1 MVGGAAAI
9 MVARTRAREA
19 MVQAKR
25 KLQRKKTGP
34 EEEIVARHTL
44 PNSQIPTEL
53 RQAPRESARP
63 STTMREILPLQFAV
77 FRFYAR
83 GEIQILVA
91 VLIFANFIVSATQ
104 AEVLPEHG
112 SVGDQVF
119 FGFELFF
126 NIAFTTEL
134 LVNMYANFFCAFW
147 KSSWNIFDFVIVLI
161 SLLSMVFT
169 NLPGIG
175 VLRLFR
181 AFRVFRLFKR
191 IKSLKVIIEAVLK
204 SLPAVANAFVVLGLI
219 MAIWSIMSV
228 GFFKDLRPEEFGTF
242 FRAMLTF
249 FQIMTLD
256 SWCSGLARPLM
267 CNEPFGYDP
276 GEDGP
281 FCESVNPMTA
291 FFFLSY
297 VLINSVMMANVVVA
311 ILLENFIRAM
321 EKLKEDEDEE
331 KAHEEDHALDD
342 VSARVGAEVHDDAA
356 GIPGAVPDVP
366 STIPEDEVGRI
377 SGVAAPAEVAPQDPD
392 LLAKKRLLEFEAKAM
407 RQLRAI
413 VEALQVA
420 EERLESLHST
430 PGQGEQCLKDSSDL
444 ARVIF

>member
-1 MVGGAAAI
+1 MGAVG
-9 MVARTRAREA
+9 ARVRAREL
-19 MVQAKR
+19 VQRARR
-25 KLQRKKTGP
+25 KLQRKRGTVA
-34 EEEIVARHTL
+34 EEAV
-44 PNSQIPTEL
+44 
-53 RQAPRESARP
+53 ARP
-63 STTMREILPLQFAV
+63 SLPGSPEPAKATKLRESSRPSVTNGLEREILPGQFAV

-83 GEIQILVA
+83 SEIQILVA
-91 VLIFANFIVSATQ
+91 VLIFGNFIVSATQ
-104 AEVLPEHG
+104 AEVLPEYG
-112 SVGDQVF
+112 SVGAQVF

-126 NIAFTTEL
+126 NFMFTTEL

-147 KSSWNIFDFVIVLI
+147 KSSWNIFDFVIVFI

-256 SWCSGLARPLM
+256 SWCSGIARPLM

-311 ILLENFIRAM
+311 ILLEEFIRAM
-321 EKLKEDEDEE
+321 EKCKEDDE
-331 KAHEEDHALDD
+331 KDAHEDDHNLSEARHSAGGEVREDATD
-342 VSARVGAEVHDDAA
+342 
-356 GIPGAVPDVP
+356 IPGAIPDTP
-366 STIPEDEVGRI
+366 STSPDGQLSAASI
-377 SGVAAPAEVAPQDPD
+377 VAAPPEVVDPD
-392 LLAKKRLLEFEAKAM
+392 LLAKKRLLEFEDKAM

-413 VEALQVA
+413 VDALEVA
-420 EERLESLHST
+420 EQRLESLHSI
-430 PGQGEQCLKDSSDL
+430 PGQGEHCLKDSSNL